1 MAGFISLALFALL
14 AATITWY
21 GYRIY
26 VRPGRI
32 FEQVSGAAGAVAA
45 DPLAPANGIPGFAVR
60 TIRMIGRQVPVS
72 PQEASLARRELIAAG
87 FRSDAA
93 LYTYYGLKVL
103 LAAAFAALAFLVRAE
118 VTSLGILRMAL
129 IGGATFVGYF
139 LPTFVLERLVSARQE
154 RLRHALPDALDLL
167 VVSVEAGL
175 GLDRALQNVAEEI
188 GIAHRDLAEELSLVA
203 LEVRAGKR
211 RADALRN
218 LADRT
223 GEREIRNLVAA
234 LVQTDRFGTSLAES
248 LRTHA
253 EFMRIQRRQE
263 AEERANKVGVKLVFP
278 IFFCILPSMFI
289 IAGGPAMIQIFKNLL
304 PLVRESYLP

>member
-1 MAGFISLALFALL
+1 MAGIISLGLFVLL
-14 AATITWY
+14 MLTITWY

-26 VRPGRI
+26 VRPGRFI
-32 FEQVSGAAGAVAA
+32 EQVGGGGAAFETE
-45 DPLAPANGIPGFAVR
+45 PLEPLGSAPGFIVR
-60 TIRMIGRQVPVS
+60 TIRQIGERVPVS
-72 PQEASLARRELIAAG
+72 PQEASLARRELMAAG
-87 FRSDAA
+87 YRSEAA

-103 LAAAFAALAFLVRAE
+103 TAVVLVTLAFLLRSQI
-118 VTSLGILRMAL
+118 TGYGILRMAL
-129 IGGATFVGYF
+129 IGGAALIGYF
-139 LPTFVLERLVSARQE
+139 LPTFILERLVAARQE

-167 VVSVEAGL
+167 VVSTEAGL
-175 GLDRALQNVAEEI
+175 GLDQAMQNVSQEI
-188 GIAHRDLAEELSLVA
+188 AIAHKDLAEELSLVT
-203 LEVRAGKR
+203 LEMRAGKR

-218 LADRT
+218 LAERT

-253 EFMRIQRRQE
+253 DFLRIQRRQE

-289 IAGGPAMIQIFKNLL
+289 VVGGPAMLQIFKGLL
-304 PLVRESYLP
+304 PLVRQSYM

>member
-1 MAGFISLALFALL
+1 MAGFVSLGLFVLL
-14 AATITWY
+14 MITITWY

-32 FEQVSGAAGAVAA
+32 IQQVGAAGGALETETLG
-45 DPLAPANGIPGFAVR
+45 PNGTAPGFIVR
-60 TIRMIGRQVPVS
+60 TIRMVGKRVPVS
-72 PQEASLARRELIAAG
+72 PQEASLARRELMAAG
-87 FRSDAA
+87 YRSEAA

-103 LAAAFAALAFLVRAE
+103 LAAGFLTLAFLFRSQ
-118 VTSLGILRMAL
+118 VTAFGVLRMAL
-129 IGGATFVGYF
+129 IGGAALVGYF
-139 LPTFVLERLVSARQE
+139 LPTFVLERLVAARQE
-154 RLRHALPDALDLL
+154 RLRHALPDALDLM
-167 VVSVEAGL
+167 VVSTEAGL
-175 GLDRALQNVAEEI
+175 GLDQALQNVSQEI
-188 GIAHRDLAEELSLVA
+188 GLVHKDLAEELSLVT
-203 LEVRAGKR
+203 LEMRAGKR

-223 GEREIRNLVAA
+223 GETEIRNLVAA

-253 EFMRIQRRQE
+253 DFMRIQRRQE

-289 IAGGPAMIQIFKNLL
+289 VVGGPAMIQIFKSLL
-304 PLVRESYLP
+304 PLIRQSYMP

>member
-1 MAGFISLALFALL
+1 MAVFISVVLFALL

-32 FEQVSGAAGAVAA
+32 FEQVTGGPSAVAA
-45 DPLAPANGIPGFAVR
+45 EPLGPVDGVPGFVVR
-60 TIRMIGRQVPVS
+60 TIQMIGKRLPVS

-87 FRSDAA
+87 YRSDAA
-93 LYTYYGLKVL
+93 VYTYYGLKVL
-103 LAAAFAALAFLVRAE
+103 LAAAFGLLAFLVRSE
-118 VTSLGILRMAL
+118 VSSLAMIRMAL
-129 IGGATFVGYF
+129 VGGAAFLGYM
-139 LPTFVLERLVSARQE
+139 LPTFVLERLVAARQE
-154 RLRHALPDALDLL
+154 RLRNALPDALDLL

-175 GLDRALQNVAEEI
+175 GLDQALQNVAQEI
-188 GIAHRDLAEELSLVA
+188 AIAHKDLADELGLVA

-223 GEREIRNLVAA
+223 GERELRNLVAA

-253 EFMRIQRRQE
+253 DFMRIQRRQE

-289 IAGGPAMIQIFKNLL
+289 IAGGPAMIQIFKTLL
-304 PLVRESYLP
+304 PLVRESYMP

>member
-1 MAGFISLALFALL
+1 MAGFISLGLFALL
-14 AATITWY
+14 ALTITWY

-32 FEQVSGAAGAVAA
+32 FEQVTGAGGAVATEGLV
-45 DPLAPANGIPGFAVR
+45 PETTVPHVIIRTVR
-60 TIRMIGRQVPVS
+60 LVGQRVPVS
-72 PQEASLARRELIAAG
+72 PQEASLARRELMAAG
-87 FRSDAA
+87 YRSEAA

-103 LAAAFAALAFLVRAE
+103 LAATFAVIAFLLRSQ
-118 VTSLGILRMAL
+118 VTSVSTLAMAL
-129 IGGATFVGYF
+129 VVGAGFLGYF
-139 LPTFVLERLVSARQE
+139 LPTFVLERLVAARQE
-154 RLRHALPDALDLL
+154 RLRNGLPDALDLL

-175 GLDRALQNVAEEI
+175 GLDQALQNVAQEI
-188 GIAHRDLAEELSLVA
+188 GIAHKDLAEELSLVA

-211 RADALRN
+211 RQDALRN

-253 EFMRIQRRQE
+253 DFMRIQRRQE

-304 PLVRESYLP
+304 PLVRQSYMP

>member
-1 MAGFISLALFALL
+1 MAGLISLALFALL
-14 AATITWY
+14 ALSITWY

-26 VRPGRI
+26 ARPGRI
-32 FEQVSGAAGAVAA
+32 FEQVTGNGSVVAA
-45 DPLAPANGIPGFAVR
+45 EAMEPQAAAPGFMIR
-60 TIRMIGRQVPVS
+60 TIRLVGQRVPVS
-72 PQEASLARRELIAAG
+72 PQEASLARRELMAAG
-87 FRSDAA
+87 YRSEAA
-93 LYTYYGLKVL
+93 LYTYYGLKVI
-103 LAAAFAALAFLVRAE
+103 LAAVLAVAAFLLRSE
-118 VTSLGILRMAL
+118 ITSIGTLRMAL
-129 IGGATFVGYF
+129 VGSAVFVGYF
-139 LPTFVLERLVSARQE
+139 LPTFVLERMVAARQE
-154 RLRHALPDALDLL
+154 RIRHGLPDALDLL

-175 GLDRALQNVAEEI
+175 RLDQALQNVAEEI
-188 GIAHRDLAEELSLVA
+188 GIAHKDLADELSLVA

-253 EFMRIQRRQE
+253 DFMRIQRRQE

-289 IAGGPAMIQIFKNLL
+289 ITGGSAMTQIFKNLL
-304 PLVRESYLP
+304 PLVRESYMP

>member
-14 AATITWY
+14 ASAITWY

-32 FEQVSGAAGAVAA
+32 FEQVTGAAGAVATEL
-45 DPLAPANGIPGFAVR
+45 PNQVNGLPGFLVR
-60 TIRMIGRQVPVS
+60 TIRVIGRQMPVS

-87 FRSDAA
+87 YRSDAA
-93 LYTYYGLKVL
+93 LYTYYGLKTVL
-103 LAAAFAALAFLVRAE
+103 AVVFGAVAFLVRSE
-118 VTSLGILRMAL
+118 VTSLAVLSMAL
-129 IGGATFVGYF
+129 VGGAAFVGYF
-139 LPTFVLERLVSARQE
+139 LPTFVLERQVAARQQ
-154 RLRHALPDALDLL
+154 RLRHGLPDALDLL

-175 GLDRALQNVAEEI
+175 GLDQALQNVAQEI
-188 GIAHRDLAEELSLVA
+188 AIAHKDLAEEFSLVA

-234 LVQTDRFGTSLAES
+234 LVQTDRFGSSLAES

-253 EFMRIQRRQE
+253 DFMRIQRRQE

-304 PLVRESYLP
+304 PLVRESYMP

>member
-32 FEQVSGAAGAVAA
+32 FEQVTGAPSAVATE
-45 DPLAPANGIPGFAVR
+45 PLGPVDGVPGFFVR
-60 TIRMIGRQVPVS
+60 TIQMVGQRVPVS

-87 FRSDAA
+87 YRSDAA

-103 LAAAFAALAFLVRAE
+103 LAAALGLLAFLIRSE
-118 VTSLGILRMAL
+118 VSSLAVIRIAL
-129 IGGATFVGYF
+129 VGGAAFLGYM
-139 LPTFVLERLVSARQE
+139 LPTFVLERLVAARQE

-175 GLDRALQNVAEEI
+175 GLDQALQNVAQEI
-188 GIAHRDLAEELSLVA
+188 AIAHKDLADELSLVA

-223 GEREIRNLVAA
+223 GERELRNLVAA

-253 EFMRIQRRQE
+253 DFMRIQRRQE

-289 IAGGPAMIQIFKNLL
+289 IAGGPAMIQIFKSLL
-304 PLVRESYLP
+304 PLVRESYMP